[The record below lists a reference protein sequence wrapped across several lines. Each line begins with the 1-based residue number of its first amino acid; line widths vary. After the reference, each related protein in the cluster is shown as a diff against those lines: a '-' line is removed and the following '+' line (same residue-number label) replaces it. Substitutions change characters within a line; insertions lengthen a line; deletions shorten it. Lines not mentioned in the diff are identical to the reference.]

1 MYNKIFIISL
11 ILNVVPYLRKQVL
24 ETISIDVYLICSY
37 LISLITQLFLFN
49 YQKKDIS
56 TIKNF
61 NKPKNLLFMALSSTS
76 IYYAT
81 FLNDRLAKEG
91 EVDKINSIMQASDL
105 IITLI
110 LGLLTKDIK
119 KIDDNKIIGLIFFF
133 IGIYYYNKK

>member
-56 TIKNF
+56 TIKNL

-81 FLNDRLAKEG
+81 FLNDRLSKEG

-119 KIDDNKIIGLIFFF
+119 KIDDNKMIGLIFFF
-133 IGIYYYNKK
+133 IGIYFYNKK